1 MALRGN
7 RLVCVQN
14 IKISWYINIANNK
27 IFKIMSLSFV
37 YEQGLSHEWE
47 NILLDIFQILNQ
59 QEKEPAKEP

>member
-1 MALRGN
+1 
-7 RLVCVQN
+7 
-14 IKISWYINIANNK
+14 
-27 IFKIMSLSFV
+27 MSLSFV